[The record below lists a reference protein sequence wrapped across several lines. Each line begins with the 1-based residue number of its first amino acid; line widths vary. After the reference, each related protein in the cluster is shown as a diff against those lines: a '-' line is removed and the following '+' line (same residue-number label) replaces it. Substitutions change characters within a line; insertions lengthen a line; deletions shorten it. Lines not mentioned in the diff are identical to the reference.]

1 MMIEIVKPDDDA
13 VALQIGGLLQSAE
26 RDAVTGLSFEL
37 RRRLQGASEKAD
49 TYGATV
55 GSQDATECAMRA
67 PRPLRQYF
75 QAAAEERILETLLT
89 MLDAVSAWQTM
100 GQSTSEACGRVCRPG
115 DVPDS
120 AA

>member
-1 MMIEIVKPDDDA
+1 MIELSQPDADA
-13 VALQIGGLLQSAE
+13 VVLQLGGLLQSAE
-26 RDAVTGLSFEL
+26 RDAVKGLAYEL

-49 TYGATV
+49 AYGAMV
-55 GSQDATECAMRA
+55 GERDAAECALSS

-75 QAAAEERILETLLT
+75 QAAAEERMLETLLT
-89 MLDAVSAWQTM
+89 VLDAVAAWQVM
-100 GQSTSEACGRVCRPG
+100 GESTAQACRRICRP